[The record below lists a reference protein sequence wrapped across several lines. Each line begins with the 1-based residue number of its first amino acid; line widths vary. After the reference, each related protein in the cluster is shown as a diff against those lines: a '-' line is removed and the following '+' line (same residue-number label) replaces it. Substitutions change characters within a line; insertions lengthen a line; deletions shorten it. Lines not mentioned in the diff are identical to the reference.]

1 MTIDVSPSH
10 RLSSGPRYNRALTLT
25 LAVLGALQA
34 TANPNLVT
42 FELEKATIADIQQA
56 MNARALTSVELVN
69 LYLRRIQAYDVA
81 SPVAPAQ
88 PLNSVAALNPELL
101 EDAAESDRLRKK
113 GVVLGPLHGI
123 PFLVKWSFSIAGMP
137 ITGGTVGWENLVTPN
152 EAWSVTKMRQAG
164 GLVMGHA
171 NMDTWANSA
180 ANSVSQLRGAVRSA
194 YLPGALPGGSS
205 GGSGVA
211 SGAYLTHFTFGG
223 ETGGSIRNPGDR
235 SGLVAYKVSGGSISV
250 DRIIPLVPERDV
262 VGPMTRSA
270 IDNAIIRD
278 VVGPID
284 PNDIW
289 NPVLPI
295 LADRRPVPEGGFVE
309 ALQQATLQGKKIG
322 IIGTYVGLPHPN
334 PGVGATANTTTV
346 QPTTPATF
354 ALVQQAKADM
364 EAAGA
369 TVEFVFMPPQV
380 STTYDRGSGAPVT
393 RLLTNPFSDQVAAFS
408 YRELIQS
415 IVALPG
421 DTYNDLASRVLAT
434 AALPRS
440 LTGNQNPFISVTRRG
455 LMYSLVDGQYIPG
468 PAISFGSPAGI
479 EHYQARAQQ
488 KNALEDWMDSLGLDA
503 VVWPVW
509 PNKGPTSGSIIGRD
523 LVNFMYLPAVTVPMG
538 VLQYDETRREPLTLN
553 VTGRLYD
560 DARVLAIAYAYEQA
574 TRHRYGPPLAPPLD
588 GEAFTYNSERKGAG
602 GENGPAVDDAPPVLS
617 IVPAA
622 NLTGPAAAKRVT
634 FSGTIKDASGIE
646 RLEVSV
652 AGDLLPATVE
662 GNRWTAVLGSDA
674 YAALLAAEV
683 TSVDVLVLA
692 VDPAGNAASDMAT
705 VKLGQSNGLA
715 RRFAEPAGPVVSNE

>member
-1 MTIDVSPSH
+1 MSLPKN
-10 RLSSGPRYNRALTLT
+10 RPYSSARPPWRSLGAALTL
-25 LAVLGALQA
+25 AALVQVPA
-34 TANPNLVT
+34 AANPNDVT
-42 FELEKATIADIQQA
+42 FDLEKATIADIQAA
-56 MNARALTSVELVN
+56 MNARALSAVELVN
-69 LYLRRIQAYDVA
+69 LYLRRIQAYDQP

-88 PLNSVAALNPELL
+88 PLNSVGAINPDLL

-137 ITGGTVGWENLVTPN
+137 ITGGTLGWQDLVTPN
-152 EAWSVTKMRQAG
+152 ETWSVTKMRQAG

-180 ANSVSQLRGAVRSA
+180 ANSVSQIKGAVRSA
-194 YLPGALPGGSS
+194 YLDGALPGGSS

-262 VGPMTRSA
+262 IGPLTRSA

-278 VVGPID
+278 IVGEVD
-284 PNDIW
+284 PADIW

-295 LADRRPVPEGGFVE
+295 LADRRPVPESGFVE
-309 ALQQATLQGKKIG
+309 ALQNATLEGKKIG
-322 IIGTYVGLPHPN
+322 IIGTYVGLPHPD
-334 PGVGATANTTTV
+334 PGQGATANTTTV
-346 QPTTPATF
+346 QPITPATV
-354 ALVQQAKADM
+354 ALLEQAKADL

-369 TVEFVFMPPQV
+369 TVEYVFMPPQV
-380 STTYDRGSGAPVT
+380 STTYDRGPEAPVT
-393 RLLTNPFSDQVAAFS
+393 RLLQLPFSNEVAAFS

-440 LTGNQNPFISVTRRG
+440 LTGSMNPYISVTRQG
-455 LMYSLVDGQYIPG
+455 LMYSLVDGQYLPG

-479 EHYQARAQQ
+479 EHYQARAEQ
-488 KNALEDWMDSLGLDA
+488 KNAFEDWMDAEGLDV

-509 PNKGPTSGSIIGRD
+509 INKTPTSGSIIGRD

-538 VLQYDETRREPLTLN
+538 VLEYDETRREPLTLN
-553 VTGRLYD
+553 ITGRLYD
-560 DARVLAIAYAYEQA
+560 DANVLAIAYAYEQA
-574 TRHRYGPPLAPPLD
+574 TRHRYAPPLAPPVE
-588 GEAFTYNSERKGAG
+588 GEVFTYNSKRKGAG
-602 GENGPAVDDAPPVLS
+602 GANGPQVDDAPPVLS
-617 IVPAA
+617 ILPVAKV
-622 NLTGPAAAKRVT
+622 NGPAGARRVS
-634 FSGTIKDASGIE
+634 FSGSIKDTSGIA

-652 AGDLLPATVE
+652 AGALLPAVVE
-662 GNRWTAVLGSDA
+662 KNRWTAVLGADA
-674 YAALLAAEV
+674 YASLIAAEV
-683 TSVDVLVLA
+683 STVDVLVLA
-692 VDPAGNAASDMAT
+692 VDPAGNAASEMAT
-705 VKLGQSNGLA
+705 VRLAQSNGVA
-715 RRFAEPAGPVVSNE
+715 NRFTEPAGPVVSNE